1 MGLLV
6 LIVVGALLG
15 WLATI
20 VMRLEERQDILL
32 NIAVG
37 ATGALVAGVLTNP
50 GSILGALSSTA
61 LLASLG
67 GAIMLLAVVNWVKRG
82 VLR

>member
-37 ATGALVAGVLTNP
+37 VTGALVAGVLANH

-67 GAIMLLAVVNWVKRG
+67 GAIVLLAIVNWVRRG

>member
-15 WLATI
+15 WLASI
-20 VMRLEERQDILL
+20 VARLEERQDILL
-32 NIAVG
+32 NIGIGV
-37 ATGALVAGVLTNP
+37 TGALVAGVLTNH

-61 LLASLG
+61 ILTSLG
-67 GAIMLLAVVNWVKRG
+67 GAIVLLAIVNLVKRG